1 MHTAGA
7 TYTVALD
14 WAELT
19 WTAVGQC
26 KYNIG
31 KSLHFSIPHPTG
43 GEERKMTPE
52 TLDRRNPALLYLILC
67 MLKGKH

>member
-43 GEERKMTPE
+43 GEEWKNDP
-52 TLDRRNPALLYLILC
+52 
-67 MLKGKH
+67 